1 MIHWYW
7 SISQL
12 CSKSSVH
19 LVAIRNSSLG
29 RSTTSSVS
37 WLRKYLETY
46 PSTPPIFQFIFLVLS
61 MYMCKVEPCYS
72 ILNSDNLK
80 SLLFWSQAES
90 HLFDH
95 HLVLTWLFWNPTI
108 SNYFLYPV
116 GLWNSGVWLYSYFK
130 LYTIKAGYHPGGGT
144 QQEFE

>member
-61 MYMCKVEPCYS
+61 MYMCKGEPCYS
-72 ILNSDNLK
+72 ILNSVNSK

-95 HLVLTWLFWNPTI
+95 WKWSIEPHTNVSILLFSFVSMYSRTLLFWTRLIRNPC
-108 SNYFLYPV
+108 YFEV
-116 GLWNSGVWLYSYFK
+116 K
-130 LYTIKAGYHPGGGT
+130 LNFVHLPSTWC
-144 QQEFE
+144 